1 MRSFKNV
8 RKEEKLKAVEVMYEN
23 FMDIVY
29 FIVYK
34 IIVVWFNRSVSHGIR
49 WHCSFHFRCVTDKV
63 VLTLQVYFARI
74 DGIL

>member
-49 WHCSFHFRCVTDKV
+49 
-63 VLTLQVYFARI
+63 
-74 DGIL
+74 